1 MELRSSCKSMAE
13 IDTNADRRCGSRPQ
27 ARPDDETRQVIYE
40 AARHDSPAA
49 ALPRPAL
56 RWWRVALGFPPKPC
70 IVGDHMWAAKKGLD
84 ALVVDWD
91 EGPNARKLIHPE
103 WLYQLCPLLAVGL
116 AQNW

>member
-56 RWWRVALGFPPKPC
+56 RWWRVALEKASWKF
-70 IVGDHMWAAKKGLD
+70 
-84 ALVVDWD
+84 
-91 EGPNARKLIHPE
+91 
-103 WLYQLCPLLAVGL
+103 Y
-116 AQNW
+116 